1 MIDENNEMITLDDI
15 ELEEA
20 MNCSN
25 SNKLTN
31 FILNDNQMDPDAS
44 IISIEKDL
52 MIENRRQA
60 STVIEQP

>member
-1 MIDENNEMITLDDI
+1 MITLDDI

-25 SNKLTN
+25 SNKLTKEN